1 MLLNHSILFA
11 RAGFSDEKRATNL
24 LPVPTQKGEPTKN
37 AKQEDNANHV
47 NRNYKDTLFRALF
60 AEKKH
65 LLSLYNAVNGT
76 DYTNEDDLEVNTL
89 DNVIYMKM
97 KNDISFLFGFS
108 LNLYEHQSS
117 MNPNMPLRD
126 LFYVADLLQK
136 IVKDKNLYSSS
147 RVGIPT
153 PRFVMFYNGTDEEAA
168 QLELKLS
175 DSFLQ
180 QVEDPELEL
189 KVKVYN
195 INPGK
200 NPELL
205 EHCQRLKEYMIFVE
219 KVRTYATQMDIT
231 AAVERAV
238 DECIGEGILADFL
251 SEHRAEAIAMSIY
264 EYDEEKH
271 IKAERQ
277 EHYERGKQD
286 GLEEGCRVG
295 HCEEMKKSLSILTQT
310 CQELGLSRE
319 ESKIKLQE
327 KYDLSPE
334 EAESIVARYW
344 EQDS

>member
-1 MLLNHSILFA
+1 MKH
-11 RAGFSDEKRATNL
+11 
-24 LPVPTQKGEPTKN
+24 

-76 DYTNEDDLEVNTL
+76 DYTNEEDLEVNTL

-238 DECIGEGILADFL
+238 DECISEGILADFL

-264 EYDEEKH
+264 EYDQEKH
-271 IKAERQ
+271 IRQ
-277 EHYERGKQD
+277 EREDAWEDGRIEGERAGEKNKLKEQIRKKLAKGKSVSEIAD
-286 GLEEGCRVG
+286 ILEE
-295 HCEEMKKSLSILTQT
+295 EETTI
-310 CQELGLSRE
+310 QELIDEL
-319 ESKIKLQE
+319 KKE
-327 KYDLSPE
+327 K
-334 EAESIVARYW
+334 V
-344 EQDS
+344 

>member
-1 MLLNHSILFA
+1 M
-11 RAGFSDEKRATNL
+11 NL
-24 LPVPTQKGEPTKN
+24 TMPV
-37 AKQEDNANHV
+37 
-47 NRNYKDTLFRALF
+47 
-60 AEKKH
+60 
-65 LLSLYNAVNGT
+65 
-76 DYTNEDDLEVNTL
+76 
-89 DNVIYMKM
+89 
-97 KNDISFLFGFS
+97 
-108 LNLYEHQSS
+108 
-117 MNPNMPLRD
+117 RD
-126 LFYVADLLQK
+126 LFYVAYLLQR
-136 IVKDKNLYSSS
+136 IVKDKTFYSSS

-205 EHCQRLKEYMIFVE
+205 EHCQRLKEYMIFVG
-219 KVRTYATQMDIT
+219 KVRAHAAQMDIT
-231 AAVERAV
+231 AAVECAV
-238 DECIGEGILADFL
+238 DECISEGILADFL

-286 GLEEGCRVG
+286 GLEEGRRVG

>member
-1 MLLNHSILFA
+1 M
-11 RAGFSDEKRATNL
+11 R
-24 LPVPTQKGEPTKN
+24 
-37 AKQEDNANHV
+37 
-47 NRNYKDTLFRALF
+47 TLRLCLRRRR
-60 AEKKH
+60 KV
-65 LLSLYNAVNGT
+65 L
-76 DYTNEDDLEVNTL
+76 YTNEDDLEVNTL

-147 RVGIPT
+147 RGGIPT

-219 KVRTYATQMDIT
+219 KVRIYAAQMDIA

-238 DECIGEGILADFL
+238 DECISEGILADFL

-286 GLEEGCRVG
+286 GLEEGRRVG